1 MEDHSEYFENL
12 IGNKSEKEDI
22 NIIKAENDFYRY
34 ELDSK
39 NRLIDNYIVQ
49 LSDIADKNIALEN
62 QNKSLRFWK
71 YYAIAFTIVTIV
83 SGLFEIIF
91 K

>member
-1 MEDHSEYFENL
+1 MEDYSKYFENL

-22 NIIKAENDFYRY
+22 NRIKAENDFYRY

-39 NRLIDNYIVQ
+39 NRLIDNYRVQ
-49 LSDIADKNIALEN
+49 LSDIADKNITLEN
-62 QNKSLRFWK
+62 QNRSLRFWK
-71 YYAIAFTIVTIV
+71 YYAIAFTIITIV
-83 SGLFEIIF
+83 SCLSDIIF